1 MENLQNLK
9 FLASEINFL
18 GKKYILF
25 NYSDSAKALGQQLVF
40 EELHLYYHDDY
51 DDFQYDLIKD
61 KNLEGF
67 IDTVC
72 NLRGEQDPL
81 TKSLT
86 RLRSDLFNIIEND
99 DFEVLKAF
107 INKFND
113 ELKSIENGARYIFFE
128 NINDAYE
135 YVKKNWKED
144 AVLELALFDE
154 PITKEK

>member
-1 MENLQNLK
+1 MENLQNFK
-9 FLASEINFL
+9 FIASEINFL

-51 DDFQYDLIKD
+51 DDFQYDLIQD